1 MGKEMITFYICTSYN
16 IATIVSKITMAIQ
29 NKIGCFFKKKTHIEI
44 ISGKFCLEK
53 VESPVSTCEKL
64 LTVHHNQE
72 LRHIQQQGIIW
83 IASKVEML
91 VSKVEIP
98 C

>member
-29 NKIGCFFKKKTHIEI
+29 NKIGCFFKKKTYIEI

-64 LTVHHNQE
+64 RTVHHNQE

>member
-1 MGKEMITFYICTSYN
+1 MFNTFPTRQDNEAHGTSRLN
-16 IATIVSKITMAIQ
+16 SMSVS
-29 NKIGCFFKKKTHIEI
+29 FFKKKTHIEI

-64 LTVHHNQE
+64 HTVHHNQE

-83 IASKVEML
+83 LASKVEML